1 VKTALCVESL
11 ELRDCP
17 ATGNVFNGVLTVQG
31 TNSGETI
38 TVTRSGTTIIAAGQ
52 SFNAAS
58 VVRLVIGG
66 AGGNDFIQDNSGL
79 SAVIYGGEG
88 NDTISGGRG
97 HDKIYGGR
105 GADLINGDR
114 GSDMIY
120 GGGGTDSINGG
131 LGANAIF
138 QGTPTATRGNTATE
152 AEIIQLVNAQRLAN
166 GLAPLAASGLLNVA
180 AALHSQDM
188 AAIGSVYGPNVGM
201 QHTLYGTTR
210 PEVPDRLAAA
220 GYDDWNTSYAWGEN
234 IAYGYQSA
242 QSVMNGWMNSPGHRA
257 NILSANFTEIGVSV
271 MVGTDG
277 IPYYTQVFG
286 KRT

>member
-1 VKTALCVESL
+1 MKTALRVEPL

-17 ATGNVFNGVLTVQG
+17 ATANVFNGVLTVQG
-31 TNSGETI
+31 TNAGETI
-38 TVTRSGTTIIAAGQ
+38 AVTRNGTMIGAAGQ
-52 SFNAAS
+52 WFNAAS
-58 VVRLVIGG
+58 IVRLVIGG
-66 AGGNDFIQDNSGL
+66 AGGNDTIRDDSGL

-105 GADLINGDR
+105 GADLISGDR
-114 GSDMIY
+114 GNDMIY
-120 GGGGTDSINGG
+120 GGGGADSISGG
-131 LGANAIF
+131 LGTNAVF
-138 QGTPTATRGNTATE
+138 QGSPTATRGNTAIE
-152 AEIIQLVNAQRLAN
+152 AEIIRLVNVQRTAN
-166 GLAPLAASGLLNVA
+166 GLAPLTVSGLLNVA

-188 AAIGSVYGPNVGM
+188 AAIGSRYGPDVGM

-220 GYDDWNTSYAWGEN
+220 GYDDWNFSYAWGEN
-234 IAYGYQSA
+234 IAYGYASA

-257 NILSANFTEIGVSV
+257 NILSPNFAEIGVSKV
-271 MVGTDG
+271 VGADG

-286 KRT
+286 KRA

>member
-1 VKTALCVESL
+1 VKTSLCVDLL
-11 ELRDCP
+11 EFRDCP
-17 ATGNVFNGVLTVQG
+17 ATANLFNGVLTVQG
-31 TNSGETI
+31 TNSAETI
-38 TVTRSGTTIIAAGQ
+38 VVARSGTTITAAGQ

-58 VVRLVIGG
+58 IVRLVISS
-66 AGGNDFIQDNSGL
+66 AGGNDVIDDNSGL

-105 GADLINGDR
+105 GTDLINGDR
-114 GSDMIY
+114 GSDLIY

-131 LGANAIF
+131 LGTNTIF
-138 QGTPTATRGNTATE
+138 QGSPGPTRGNTAVE
-152 AEIIQLVNAQRLAN
+152 AEIIQLVNAQRVAN
-166 GLAPLAASGLLNVA
+166 GLAPLGVSGRLNVA
-180 AALHSQDM
+180 AELHSRDM
-188 AAIGSVYGPNVGM
+188 AAIGSIYGPNVGM

-220 GYDDWNTSYAWGEN
+220 GYDDWTSSYAWGEN

-242 QSVMNGWMNSPGHRA
+242 QSVMNGWMNSSGHRA

-271 MVGTDG
+271 VVGTDG